1 MIVRRSINK
10 DELKELPKTVFPGRI
25 HVIQSEAETEK
36 AVAYLQSQP
45 ILGIDSETRPSFTKG
60 QSHKV
65 ALLQISSDEC
75 CFLFRLNMT
84 GLTQPLV
91 DLLENPAVIKV
102 GLSLK
107 DDFMMLHKRAPF
119 TQQSCIELQ
128 DYVRQFG
135 IQDKSL
141 QKIYAIL
148 FKEKISKSQRLSNW
162 EADVLSDGQKQY
174 AATDAW
180 ACLNIYNL
188 LQELKEKEGLT
199 YLFISHNLSVV
210 RYISDRIGVMY
221 LGNMVEVA
229 PTDVIFND
237 PRHPYTIALLSSI
250 PTTDPDSLT
259 KERIILEGNIPS
271 PINPPSGCKFHTRCF
286 MACDKCKVVPPP
298 LTEVEPGHFVA
309 CHFADTK
316 KVGENGNYLF
326 DVKKTTNAR

>member
-107 DDFMMLHKRAPF
+107 DDFMMLHTFYP
-119 TQQSCIELQ
+119 TELHRTARLCTP
-128 DYVRQFG
+128 VRHT
-135 IQDKSL
+135 
-141 QKIYAIL
+141 
-148 FKEKISKSQRLSNW
+148 
-162 EADVLSDGQKQY
+162 GQKSAKDLCNPVQRKDFQITTAVQLGSGRTERRTETICRY
-174 AATDAW
+174 R
-180 ACLNIYNL
+180 CLGL
-188 LQELKEKEGLT
+188 PQHLQP
-199 YLFISHNLSVV
+199 
-210 RYISDRIGVMY
+210 
-221 LGNMVEVA
+221 VA
-229 PTDVIFND
+229 GTETN
-237 PRHPYTIALLSSI
+237 RQLRGR
-250 PTTDPDSLT
+250 
-259 KERIILEGNIPS
+259 K
-271 PINPPSGCKFHTRCF
+271 PPCRRRG
-286 MACDKCKVVPPP
+286 
-298 LTEVEPGHFVA
+298 
-309 CHFADTK
+309 
-316 KVGENGNYLF
+316 
-326 DVKKTTNAR
+326 

>member
-1 MIVRRSINK
+1 M
-10 DELKELPKTVFPGRI
+10 
-25 HVIQSEAETEK
+25 IQSEAETEK

-65 ALLQISSDEC
+65 ALLKISS
-75 CFLFRLNMT
+75 MT
-84 GLTQPLV
+84 GLTQPLG

-188 LQELKEKEGLT
+188 LQELKRT
-199 YLFISHNLSVV
+199 
-210 RYISDRIGVMY
+210 
-221 LGNMVEVA
+221 GN
-229 PTDVIFND
+229 
-237 PRHPYTIALLSSI
+237 Y
-250 PTTDPDSLT
+250 
-259 KERIILEGNIPS
+259 
-271 PINPPSGCKFHTRCF
+271 
-286 MACDKCKVVPPP
+286 
-298 LTEVEPGHFVA
+298 EVESLPVEEEVDA
-309 CHFADTK
+309 SAPA
-316 KVGENGNYLF
+316 N
-326 DVKKTTNAR
+326 R

>member
-25 HVIQSEAETEK
+25 HVVQSEAEADK
-36 AVAYLQSQP
+36 AVAYLKSRP
-45 ILGIDSETRPSFTKG
+45 AIGIDSETRPSFTKG
-60 QSHKV
+60 QIYKV
-65 ALLQISSDEC
+65 ALLQISSEEC

-84 GLTQPLV
+84 GLTQSLV
-91 DLLENPAVIKV
+91 ELLENPEVIKI

-119 TQQSCIELQ
+119 RPQGCVELQ

-162 EADVLSDGQKQY
+162 EADVLTDRQKQY

-188 LQELKEKEGLT
+188 LEELKRTGNYEKEKLPVSATEDTDNGT
-199 YLFISHNLSVV
+199 S
-210 RYISDRIGVMY
+210 
-221 LGNMVEVA
+221 
-229 PTDVIFND
+229 PT
-237 PRHPYTIALLSSI
+237 
-250 PTTDPDSLT
+250 
-259 KERIILEGNIPS
+259 
-271 PINPPSGCKFHTRCF
+271 
-286 MACDKCKVVPPP
+286 MADQQQI
-298 LTEVEPGHFVA
+298 
-309 CHFADTK
+309 
-316 KVGENGNYLF
+316 
-326 DVKKTTNAR
+326 KTSK

>member
-1 MIVRRSINK
+1 MMIVRRTINK
-10 DELKELPKTVFPGRI
+10 EEVKDLPKTIFPGRI
-25 HVIQSEAETEK
+25 YVIQTEEETVK
-36 AVAYLQSQP
+36 AIAYLETQP

-65 ALLQISSDEC
+65 ALLQISSEDC

-84 GLTQPLV
+84 GLTQSLV
-91 DLLENPAVIKV
+91 DLLENPVIIKI
-102 GLSLK
+102 GLSLR

-119 TQQSCIELQ
+119 KQQGCVELQ

-188 LQELKEKEGLT
+188 LQELKRTGDYEVASEEEKEEE
-199 YLFISHNLSVV
+199 NL
-210 RYISDRIGVMY
+210 IESD
-221 LGNMVEVA
+221 NKQHA
-229 PTDVIFND
+229 
-237 PRHPYTIALLSSI
+237 
-250 PTTDPDSLT
+250 
-259 KERIILEGNIPS
+259 
-271 PINPPSGCKFHTRCF
+271 
-286 MACDKCKVVPPP
+286 
-298 LTEVEPGHFVA
+298 
-309 CHFADTK
+309 
-316 KVGENGNYLF
+316 
-326 DVKKTTNAR
+326 